1 MKLERL
7 HRIAMKMANLSFKTR
22 TAGLIEFKKDAG
34 PVRRD
39 LRAQGF
45 KWEPEALRNL
55 AKILWATQRAHS
67 YAIASLRL
75 FSKMPSSQFS
85 PDGLLGGR
93 GYIQSIKEMRSEL
106 GQSVEILSSFTDT
119 VHDEI
124 NAEHWASSSDE
135 KTEEIVQDAKEVK
148 SNPEQFVQEEF
159 PEDEAFQNPEAED
172 LNPQVLKPEREE
184 SEESESDEPGSQ
196 QSQVAAKVEIKK
208 KKKDEPASQLPSD
221 DVPQKHAKTEAE
233 AFMHTTTP
241 DHGSYA
247 SAFKRMLE
255 RVASTRQA
263 DSSIPVETLP
273 GPRITH
279 IGPAAGNEAGHFND
293 DEVWPSDDKIGDG
306 LGSGINDSKCLS
318 EGPDANMDGVTGYDN
333 LTDGSQS
340 TFASIATGLSRL
352 AANTYSWLPG
362 TSNEKNMNYYELGLS
377 ASDIEWMRAH
387 NEPDPPIGTPKPTQ
401 PTMDWL
407 WDPELIK

>member
-1 MKLERL
+1 MALDFS
-7 HRIAMKMANLSFKTR
+7 RIARRLVGHVR
-22 TAGLIEFKKDAG
+22 TAGTIEFKKDTG

-119 VHDEI
+119 IHDEV
-124 NAEHWASSSDE
+124 NAEHWANSSDT
-135 KTEEIVQDAKEVK
+135 KTDEIVQDAQEVK

-159 PEDEAFQNPEAED
+159 PEDEAFQNPDAED
-172 LNPQVLKPEREE
+172 MNPQVLKPEREE
-184 SEESESDEPGSQ
+184 SEEPGSDEPESQ
-196 QSQVAAKVEIKK
+196 QSQVAAEVELKK
-208 KKKDEPASQLPSD
+208 SPKGSKKDEPASQLPSD

-247 SAFKRMLE
+247 SAFKHMLD
-255 RVASTRQA
+255 RVASVRQA
-263 DSSIPVETLP
+263 DSSLPVETLP
-273 GPRITH
+273 GPRVTH

-293 DEVWPSDDKIGDG
+293 DEVWPSDDKIGEG

-340 TFASIATGLSRL
+340 TFASVAARL

-377 ASDIEWMRAH
+377 AADIEWMRAH
-387 NEPDPPIGTPKPTQ
+387 NEPDPPFGTPKPVQ